1 MLLSMTGYGRAT
13 QTYREKTITVE
24 LRALNGKFSD
34 LRFKIPQNYREKE
47 PLIRRLVMDKV
58 HRGKVDMLLEISSD
72 QGDDGYGLNKA
83 LFRKYYQELNSITD
97 ELGMSKADMLSAIL
111 RIPNVVSAAEG
122 TVDDDEW
129 KAVQRVIRASL
140 DTFAAFRKTEGDALE
155 ADMRLRIETIQK
167 TLEQVNPFDLDR
179 QERLR
184 KRLRQR
190 FEEYK
195 SNDTVDENR
204 FEQELIYYFEKLD
217 LNEEKVRLAQ
227 HCKHFL
233 EVLNIKQEIKGKKL
247 NFISQE
253 IGREINTMGAKA
265 HSSDIQRL
273 VVVMKDELEKI
284 KEQSANIV

>member
-13 QTYREKTITVE
+13 HSYKEKTITVE

-47 PLIRRLVMDKV
+47 PFIRKIVMDKV
-58 HRGKVDMLLEISSD
+58 QRGKVDLLLEVTSQ
-72 QGDDGYGLNKA
+72 QGDDGYGLNKG
-83 LFRKYYQELNSITD
+83 LFRKYHQELNALAD
-97 ELGMSKADMLSAIL
+97 ELDIPKTDMLSAIL
-111 RIPNVVSAAEG
+111 RIPNIVSAEEG
-122 TVDDDEW
+122 SVEKEEW
-129 KAVQRVIRASL
+129 EAVTATMKAAL
-140 DTFAAFRKTEGDALE
+140 ETFHAFRATEGEALE
-155 ADMRLRIETIQK
+155 KDLRLRITNIQEA
-167 TLEQVNPFDLDR
+167 LAQVDPFDKER
-179 QERLR
+179 QEHLR

-195 SNDTVDENR
+195 SNESVDENR

-233 EVLNIKQEIKGKKL
+233 EVLNKQQDIKGKKL

-273 VVVMKDELEKI
+273 VVAMKDELEKI

>member
-1 MLLSMTGYGRAT
+1 MTGYGRAT
-13 QTYREKTITVE
+13 HHYNDKTIKVE

-47 PLIRRLVMDKV
+47 PLIRRLVMDRV
-58 HRGKVDMLLEISSD
+58 HRGKVDLLLEISSE
-72 QGDDGYGLNKA
+72 QGAEGFGLNKG
-83 LFRKYYQELNSITD
+83 LFKAYYHELNTLAD
-97 ELGMSKADMLSAIL
+97 ELSIPKTDMLSAIL
-111 RIPNVVSAAEG
+111 RIPNVVGAAEG
-122 TVDDDEW
+122 TIEEEEW
-129 KAVQRVIRASL
+129 AAVQQAINTAL
-140 DTFAAFRKTEGDALE
+140 DTFVDFRKTEGDALA
-155 ADMRLRIETIQK
+155 ADLRLRIETIQA
-167 TLEQVNPFDLDR
+167 TLEQVNPFDKDR

-184 KRLRQR
+184 QRLRQR

-195 SNDTVDENR
+195 SNETVDENR

-233 EVLNIKQEIKGKKL
+233 EVLSKSKEIKGKKL

-265 HSSDIQRL
+265 HSADIQRL
-273 VVVMKDELEKI
+273 VVAMKDELEKI

>member
-1 MLLSMTGYGRAT
+1 MLLSMTGYGRAS
-13 QTYREKTITVE
+13 QMYRNKKITVE

-34 LRFKIPQNYREKE
+34 LRFKVPQNYREKE
-47 PLIRRLVMDKV
+47 AIIRRTVMDKV
-58 HRGKVDMLLEISSD
+58 HRGKLDLLIEVTSQ

-83 LFRKYYQELNSITD
+83 LFRKYHQELNQLAE
-97 ELGMSKADMLSAIL
+97 ELQIPKTDMLSSIL
-111 RIPNVVSAAEG
+111 RIPNVVAAAEG
-122 TVDDDEW
+122 TIDEEEW
-129 KAVQRVIRASL
+129 KAVQQVMNAALAKFQQFRAS
-140 DTFAAFRKTEGDALE
+140 EGEALKR
-155 ADMRLRIETIQK
+155 DMRLHVETIMEN
-167 TLEQVNPFDLDR
+167 LAAINPFDTER
-179 QERLR
+179 QDRLR

-190 FEEYK
+190 FEDYK
-195 SNDTVDENR
+195 SNETVDENR
-204 FEQELIYYFEKLD
+204 FEQELIYYFEKMD

-227 HCKHFL
+227 HCKYFL
-233 EVLNIKQEIKGKKL
+233 EVLDKSHEIKGKKL

>member
-1 MLLSMTGYGRAT
+1 MLLSMTGYGRASK
-13 QTYREKTITVE
+13 TYKDKTIKVE

-47 PLIRRLVMDKV
+47 ALIRRLVMDKV
-58 HRGKVDMLLEISSD
+58 HRGKVDLTIEISSD

-83 LFRKYYQELNSITD
+83 LFRKYYRELN
-97 ELGMSKADMLSAIL
+97 ELSGELNIPQTDMLSAIL
-111 RIPNVVSAAEG
+111 RIPNVVAAAEG
-122 TVDDDEW
+122 TVEEEEW
-129 KAVQRVIRASL
+129 EAVKAALNEAL
-140 DTFAAFRKTEGDALE
+140 DLFRQFRKMEGEALE
-155 ADMRLRIETIQK
+155 KDMELRIKTIAEN
-167 TLEQVNPFDLDR
+167 LEQINPFDAER
-179 QERLR
+179 QDRLR

-190 FEEYK
+190 FEEYQ

-227 HCKHFL
+227 HCKYFL
-233 EVLNIKQEIKGKKL
+233 EVLAKKQDVKGKKL